1 MPTTREEKAARKL
14 SETVGDITL
23 DLDMVSFYL
32 GRYEPL
38 IIQDRLSQ
46 VIYRAETERQL
57 QDEQYR
63 FDTIPEEM

>member
-38 IIQDRLSQ
+38 IIQDRLSK